1 MIRGSILN
9 PSKKGG
15 VKRRDLLFVLNLLS
29 LIFAISLIYTWKMKK
44 KLLFFADY
52 RAVLLKTG
60 KNLGKWAIEA
70 PSAEN
75 CLILCFPDF
84 SEKMSGQLLSC

>member
-15 VKRRDLLFVLNLLS
+15 VKRRDLLVVLTLLS

-44 KLLFFADY
+44 KLLFFTIA
-52 RAVLLKTG
+52 L
-60 KNLGKWAIEA
+60 AI
-70 PSAEN
+70 
-75 CLILCFPDF
+75 LF
-84 SEKMSGQLLSC
+84 KK

>member
-15 VKRRDLLFVLNLLS
+15 VKRRDLRVALTLVS

-44 KLLFFADY
+44 KLLFFTDSLDI
-52 RAVLLKTG
+52 LLK
-60 KNLGKWAIEA
+60 K
-70 PSAEN
+70 
-75 CLILCFPDF
+75 
-84 SEKMSGQLLSC
+84 